1 MGGLT
6 IQYVLRRFGIF
17 LMTIW
22 LASTVIFVI
31 PRLAPG
37 DPIQAMVSRMTQSA
51 GYVENSEKIVEGW
64 KERFG
69 LNDPLHVQYVRYI
82 KNLASLDLGVSLA
95 MFPTTV
101 KEVVGRAMPWSIG
114 LMSISL
120 VLYFFIGN
128 LFGAILAW
136 KRTPSLAKIAI
147 SISMIFT
154 SIPGILC
161 AIILIYLFA
170 FNLDWFPFTGSFERG
185 MQPAF
190 TWEFISSVI
199 YYGILPALSVVLVTF
214 GFWTIGMRG
223 MMVTVEGE
231 DYMIFGQA
239 KGLKPFYLLYRYQVR
254 NAILPQITA
263 LAFSIGSIVAGQ
275 ILVEAAFAYRG
286 MGGVIV
292 AAIKD
297 IDYTVIQGTSFI
309 LILITATSVLI
320 LDLIYPLIDPRI
332 TFQKN

>member
-6 IQYVLRRFGIF
+6 LQYALRRFGIF
-17 LMTIW
+17 LMTVW
-22 LASTVIFVI
+22 LASSVIFII

-37 DPIQAMVSRMTQSA
+37 DPIQSMISRMSESA
-51 GYVENSEKIVEGW
+51 GYVENSEKIVEGF

-69 LNDPLHVQYVRYI
+69 LNDPIYVQYGRY
-82 KNLASLDLGVSLA
+82 LSGLVSLDLGVSLA
-95 MFPTTV
+95 MFPTPV
-101 KEVVGRAMPWSIG
+101 KEIVGRALPWSIG

-128 LFGAILAW
+128 LFGALLSW
-136 KRTPSLAKIAI
+136 KKTPIYAKIAI
-147 SISMIFT
+147 SASMIFT

-161 AIILIYLFA
+161 ALILIYIFA
-170 FNLDWFPFTGSFERG
+170 FNFDIFPFTGSYERG
-185 MQPAF
+185 LEPAW
-190 TWEFISSVI
+190 TIEFFSSVI
-199 YYGILPALSVVLVTF
+199 YYGTLPALSVVLVTF

-231 DYMIFGQA
+231 DYMTFGQA

-254 NAILPQITA
+254 NAILPQVTA
-263 LAFSIGSIVAGQ
+263 LAFTIGTIVAGQ

-286 MGGVIV
+286 MGSIIV
-292 AAIKD
+292 NAIKD
-297 IDYTVIQGTSFI
+297 VDYTVIQGTSFI

>member
-6 IQYVLRRFGIF
+6 LQYVIRRFGIF

-22 LASTVIFVI
+22 LASSVIFVI

-37 DPIQAMVSRMTQSA
+37 DPIQSMISRMSQSA
-51 GYVENSEKIVEGW
+51 GYVENSEKIIEGW
-64 KERFG
+64 RERFG
-69 LNDPLHVQYVRYI
+69 LNDPLHVQYFRYL
-82 KNLASLDLGVSLA
+82 KNLVSLDLGVSLA
-95 MFPTTV
+95 MFPTSV
-101 KEVVGRAMPWSIG
+101 KEIVGRALPWSIG

-128 LFGAILAW
+128 LFGALLSW
-136 KRTPSLAKIAI
+136 KRTPAFAKIAI
-147 SISMIFT
+147 SASMIFT

-161 AIILIYLFA
+161 ALILIYVFA
-170 FNLDWFPFTGSFERG
+170 FNFDIFPFTGSYARG
-185 MQPAF
+185 LQPAF
-190 TWEFISSVI
+190 NWEFISSVI
-199 YYGILPALSVVLVTF
+199 YHGTLPALSVVLVTF

-231 DYMIFGQA
+231 DYMTFGQA

-263 LAFSIGSIVAGQ
+263 LAFTIGSIVAGQ

-297 IDYTVIQGTSFI
+297 IDYTVITGTSFI
-309 LILITATSVLI
+309 LILITATSYI
-320 LDLIYPLIDPRI
+320 RPDLSID
-332 TFQKN
+332 

>member
-120 VLYFFIGN
+120 VLYFFI
-128 LFGAILAW
+128 
-136 KRTPSLAKIAI
+136 
-147 SISMIFT
+147 
-154 SIPGILC
+154 
-161 AIILIYLFA
+161 
-170 FNLDWFPFTGSFERG
+170 
-185 MQPAF
+185 
-190 TWEFISSVI
+190 
-199 YYGILPALSVVLVTF
+199 
-214 GFWTIGMRG
+214 
-223 MMVTVEGE
+223 
-231 DYMIFGQA
+231 
-239 KGLKPFYLLYRYQVR
+239 
-254 NAILPQITA
+254 
-263 LAFSIGSIVAGQ
+263 
-275 ILVEAAFAYRG
+275 
-286 MGGVIV
+286 
-292 AAIKD
+292 
-297 IDYTVIQGTSFI
+297 
-309 LILITATSVLI
+309 
-320 LDLIYPLIDPRI
+320 
-332 TFQKN
+332 

>member
-6 IQYVLRRFGIF
+6 LQYVIRRFGIF

-22 LASTVIFVI
+22 LASSVIFVI

-37 DPIQAMVSRMTQSA
+37 DPIQSMISRMSQSA
-51 GYVENSEKIVEGW
+51 GYVENSEKIIEGW
-64 KERFG
+64 RERFG
-69 LNDPLHVQYVRYI
+69 LNDPLHVQYFRYL
-82 KNLASLDLGVSLA
+82 KDLVSLDLGVSLA
-95 MFPTTV
+95 MFPTSV
-101 KEVVGRAMPWSIG
+101 KEIVGRALPWSIG

-120 VLYFFIGN
+120 VFYFFIGN
-128 LFGAILAW
+128 LFGALLSW
-136 KRTPSLAKIAI
+136 KKTPAFAKVAI
-147 SISMIFT
+147 SASMIFT

-161 AIILIYLFA
+161 ALILIYVFA
-170 FNLDWFPFTGSFERG
+170 FNFDIFPFTGSYARG
-185 MQPAF
+185 LQPAF
-190 TWEFISSVI
+190 NWEFISSVI
-199 YYGILPALSVVLVTF
+199 YHGTLPALSVVLVTF

-231 DYMIFGQA
+231 DYMTFGQA

-263 LAFSIGSIVAGQ
+263 LAFTIGSIVAGQ

-297 IDYTVIQGTSFI
+297 IDYTVITGTSFI